1 MPVIDVDAVKAVIEI
16 SQGNLDGIKYE
27 IDPNL
32 GTLKVDRLLTCHIP
46 YPANYGF
53 IPNTLAPDNDCTDIL
68 VVFPVGIQP
77 TAVIDVKVIGALNME
92 DEHGMDVKI
101 VAVPSPHVTDKYDDV
116 KEVDDLPEEL
126 KDSIEH
132 FFSTYKEKEA
142 SKGKWVN
149 IYGWLTAEKSTGLI
163 QNHKNKF
170 YQKSFRT
177 GER

>member
-1 MPVIDVDAVKAVIEI
+1 MPIIDTEVVKAVIEI

-27 IDPNL
+27 IDPDL
-32 GTLKVDRLLTCHIP
+32 GTLKVDRLLTSHLP

-53 IPNTLAPDNDCTDIL
+53 IPNTLALDSDCTDIL

-77 TAVIDVKVIGALNME
+77 TAVIDVRVIGALDME

-101 VAVPSPHVTDKYDDV
+101 IAVPSSHVTDKYDDV
-116 KEVDDLPEEL
+116 KEVDDLSKEL
-126 KDSIEH
+126 KESIEH
-132 FFSTYKEKEA
+132 FFSTYKDKE
-142 SKGKWVN
+142 SEDKWVE
-149 IYGWLTAEKSTGLI
+149 IYGWLSATASKSLI

-170 YQKSFRT
+170 YQKSFKT